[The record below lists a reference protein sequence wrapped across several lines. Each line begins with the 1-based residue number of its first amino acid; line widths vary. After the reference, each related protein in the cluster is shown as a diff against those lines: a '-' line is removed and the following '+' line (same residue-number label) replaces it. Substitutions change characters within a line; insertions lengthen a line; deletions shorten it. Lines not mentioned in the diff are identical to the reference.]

1 MITQKGFTLI
11 EILVALII
19 SVLIIGSI
27 MTLNSVS
34 MQNQRRLIK
43 LQETLPVLDAA
54 AQKIF
59 ANPKLAL
66 NKTLTLEEFKDEPM
80 VEVEILQGSEAS
92 KQPSLPYGRLYR
104 VRLAYKG
111 ETIEFSIIVSEP

>member
-66 NKTLTLEEFKDEPM
+66 NETLTLEEFEGKPM

-92 KQPSLPYGRLYR
+92 KQLSLPYGRLYR